1 MSAAVGRLGLPL
13 WVRDRRGARRC
24 GFVRIG
30 KTGAALALAVPL
42 LCGCAASAPLPT
54 WQARV
59 GEWIGND
66 GHGDPNVLLK
76 LPYERAG
83 AGDRPARITVG
94 ATDIVVGLGETR
106 DVQGVL
112 LGCRRVAGAG
122 WYVFL
127 VGVVRPVPPDD
138 GAPPGG
144 QAIEDVRLV
153 ALQAADGQLDW
164 RVAEP
169 DPAALE
175 QYRRARDRMWML
187 DRPDSAFPGAG
198 DLFRLEVDG
207 DVVTAR
213 EQRSGAR
220 WTLRLTR

>member
-1 MSAAVGRLGLPL
+1 MSAAHRGG
-13 WVRDRRGARRC
+13 DIRRWTAG
-24 GFVRIG
+24 GVL
-30 KTGAALALAVPL
+30 TLAVPL
-42 LCGCAASAPLPT
+42 LCGCAASVPLPA

-66 GHGDPNVLLK
+66 GHGDPNVLLR
-76 LPYERAG
+76 LPYQRAG
-83 AGDRPARITVG
+83 ATDRPARVMVG
-94 ATDIVVGLGETR
+94 ATDIVVGLGDTR
-106 DVQGVL
+106 DMQGVL
-112 LGCRRVAGAG
+112 LGCRRATGGV

-127 VGVVRPVPPDD
+127 VGLVRSMPHD
-138 GAPPGG
+138 GGALHGG
-144 QAIEDVRLV
+144 RGIEDVRLV
-153 ALQAADGQLDW
+153 ALQVADGQLGW

-175 QYRRARDRMWML
+175 RYRGERDRMWMI
-187 DRPDSAFPGAG
+187 DRPDSVFPGAG

-207 DVVTAR
+207 DVVAVH